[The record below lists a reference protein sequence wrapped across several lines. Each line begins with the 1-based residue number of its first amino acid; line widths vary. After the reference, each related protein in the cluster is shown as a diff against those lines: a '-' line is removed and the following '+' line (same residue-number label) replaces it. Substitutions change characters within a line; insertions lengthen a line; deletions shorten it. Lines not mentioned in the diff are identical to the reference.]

1 MKLLAIDASAG
12 AASACVWE
20 EGKVL
25 GENYTNTHLTH
36 SQTLMPMIDGV
47 LQYAR
52 IPLSEIDAFAVSAG
66 PGSFTGV
73 RIAVSSIKGI
83 AMATGKPCVSVSTLE
98 AMAQNLLVL
107 PCTACCV
114 MDARCGQVYN
124 ALFSIED
131 GKVRR
136 LCEDRALSIK
146 ELAEECAGLS
156 EPLILVGDGAQ
167 LCAKSPEFM
176 EINACLSPEPIQYQR
191 ASGVARVAA
200 EKFLRGETV
209 TARELQPIYLRSPQA
224 ERSLR
229 LKNKKV

>member
-107 PCTACCV
+107 P
-114 MDARCGQVYN
+114 
-124 ALFSIED
+124 
-131 GKVRR
+131 
-136 LCEDRALSIK
+136 
-146 ELAEECAGLS
+146 
-156 EPLILVGDGAQ
+156 
-167 LCAKSPEFM
+167 
-176 EINACLSPEPIQYQR
+176 
-191 ASGVARVAA
+191 
-200 EKFLRGETV
+200 
-209 TARELQPIYLRSPQA
+209 
-224 ERSLR
+224 
-229 LKNKKV
+229 